1 LKSDHR
7 LAKLAKLTPEGAMQV
22 NIHTAKTHLSKLIE
36 AALNGEEVVIA
47 RGNRPMVKIV
57 PVGTRSGFKFGV
69 LKGIVTTVPEFG
81 PMSDEELDELE
92 RRDDDL
98 FAT

>member
-1 LKSDHR
+1 
-7 LAKLAKLTPEGAMQV
+7 
-22 NIHTAKTHLSKLIE
+22 
-36 AALNGEEVVIA
+36 
-47 RGNRPMVKIV
+47 MVKIV

-81 PMSDEELDELE
+81 PMSEEELDELE